1 MEPSPRDSKCD
12 GTFALRLWVFMNF
25 QKMSL
30 LSFLSTDPNKRK
42 RVAQLQS
49 EGSGLNVSKK
59 EKQHIAVKKLTG
71 QAVLSDFPL
80 PAQSPVILQKLTTVS
95 LQADNIIS
103 EFLLLP

>member
-1 MEPSPRDSKCD
+1 
-12 GTFALRLWVFMNF
+12 MNF

-30 LSFLSTDPNKRK
+30 LSFVSTDPNKRK

-59 EKQHIAVKKLTG
+59 AKQHIAVKKLTG